1 MLIVRCDP
9 SACTSGEYAFKDDGW
24 EVTVTAATAGGK
36 VPYRAFAYL
45 PFCHGQ
51 KIGSCMA
58 TADGFSISA
67 SFKSGGLI
75 ISIGTVNGTV
85 GLFSAMHP
93 MRAVRAAGVAVVL
106 GPHNFRKFNL
116 VLVVFWGGSC
126 GMAFVTCPL
135 PLRQDGWVRGVGG
148 LRQGALLDRFGQ
160 HRRPA
165 AAGGT
170 RGQGCRDL
178 PAARF
183 PKGRL
188 PEHMGRRGRD

>member
-1 MLIVRCDP
+1 MLIARCDP

-75 ISIGTVNGTV
+75 ISIGTV

-93 MRAVRAAGVAVVL
+93 MRAVRVAGVAVVWVRTL
-106 GPHNFRKFNL
+106 SGNSILFLLF
-116 VLVVFWGGSC
+116 FGGSC

-188 PEHMGRRGRD
+188 PEHMGQQ